1 MNITKLPFVE
11 KVGIKR
17 NDNNLLEL
25 LFDETVQ
32 NHVQTIHAGAQY
44 TLAETASGEILQT
57 EFPELVGTVVPVL
70 RESQVKYKKPAMRSI
85 TAIASISPNSKQKFN
100 EQLGKKGRASISVNV
115 NVKDSQD
122 TVTCIGTFNWLV
134 QKIS

>member
-57 EFPELVGTVVPVL
+57 EFPDLVGKVVPIL
-70 RESQVKYKKPAMRSI
+70 RESQVKYKKPAMKTI
-85 TAIASISPNSKQKFN
+85 TAIASISPESKQKFN

-122 TVTCIGTFNWLV
+122 TVTCIGMFNWFV

>member
-32 NHVQTIHAGAQY
+32 NHMQTIHAGAQY
-44 TLAETASGEILQT
+44 TLAETASGEVLQT
-57 EFPELVGTVVPVL
+57 EFPELLGTVVPVL
-70 RESQVKYKKPAMRSI
+70 RESQVKYKKPAMKTI
-85 TAIASISPNSKQKFN
+85 TAIASIALEAKQKFN

-122 TVTCIGTFNWLV
+122 TVTCIGTFNWFV